1 MRIRHIILVLSS
13 LFIFIVN
20 ASFGQQV
27 YQFSQYQQNLYIL
40 NNASAGQNDY
50 LDVTLSYRNQWIGIT
65 NSPTTYYVSANMPLG
80 RRLDVKPK
88 QSSTRISRPES
99 YNSIE
104 RKSFHAVGVSA
115 AQDSYGPYALNIL
128 TASYAFH
135 LPIAEELTLSFSPNV
150 SFNSITFDQN
160 KAIVEDLR
168 DPTYANYVGARN
180 QSSQL
185 DINVAFWLYHSRY
198 FIGYSSD
205 QLIQD
210 RLKLTRGGSLE
221 EIKPNHNFIA
231 GYNFRINR
239 NLILTPNVMLK
250 YVSQTPLSAD
260 LNVRLDIQE
269 RYWAGLTYR
278 NSHALAGMLG
288 VYFNNSLRLGYSFD
302 FSLNSI
308 QTQNIGSH
316 EIVLGLNF
324 FNKKK
329 AAF

>member
-1 MRIRHIILVLSS
+1 MRVIRYILGLSFAVFS
-13 LFIFIVN
+13 SVN
-20 ASFGQQV
+20 AGQAQQV

-40 NNASAGQNDY
+40 NSASAGQHDY
-50 LDVTLSYRNQWIGIT
+50 LDVTLSYRNQWVGIT

-88 QSSTRISRPES
+88 ESSTRISQPSS

-104 RKSFHAVGVSA
+104 RKSFHAVGFSA
-115 AQDSYGPYALNIL
+115 AQDSYGPYALNIV
-128 TASYAFH
+128 TGSYAFH
-135 LPIAEELTLSFSPNV
+135 LPVAQELTLSFSPNV
-150 SFNSITFDQN
+150 SFNSITFDPT
-160 KAIVEDLR
+160 KAIVEDGR
-168 DPTYANYVGARN
+168 DPTYANYVGTRN

-185 DINVAFWLYHSRY
+185 DINVAFWLYHKRY

-210 RLKLTRGGSLE
+210 RLRLTSEVSLE
-221 EIKPNHNFIA
+221 EIKAHHNFIA
-231 GYNFRINR
+231 GYGFRLNR
-239 NLILTPNVMLK
+239 NFVLTPNVMMK
-250 YVSQTPLSAD
+250 YVSQAPISAD

-278 NSHALAGMLG
+278 NSNALAGMLG
-288 VYFNNSLRLGYSFD
+288 LYLNNTIRLGYSFD

-316 EIVLGLNF
+316 EIVLGLNL
-324 FNKKK
+324 FNKEK